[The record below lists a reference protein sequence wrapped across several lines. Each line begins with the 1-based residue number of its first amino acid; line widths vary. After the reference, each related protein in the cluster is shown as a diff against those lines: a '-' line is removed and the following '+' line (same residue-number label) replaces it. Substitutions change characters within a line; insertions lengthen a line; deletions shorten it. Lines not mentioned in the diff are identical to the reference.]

1 MKYLLIIFLCFHCSL
16 CFAKKTSDIE
26 VIINLEEKAIE
37 NNYGK
42 ISILIKYLDATNRID
57 TLNTVEDF
65 SEKEILKFRTAKI
78 SLNVNYSD
86 RSSGF
91 QKFINRRGKLR
102 FRVWNLE
109 KKREIGLRFL
119 KDKFASEDWLNITLS
134 DSKQFQPGIYMNDY
148 KDNWTFSSSELFEIA
163 NIWNNDP
170 NKKNQVSLHI
180 ESNTVKAVCWINK
193 YNQAKIEKVKRE
205 AESLFHSNDDALFL
219 KFKNLKFYLKNSPNY
234 KHRYTIE
241 ANEK

>member
-170 NKKNQVSLHI
+170 NKKKPSFFTYRVQYCKSSL
-180 ESNTVKAVCWINK
+180 
-193 YNQAKIEKVKRE
+193 
-205 AESLFHSNDDALFL
+205 LD
-219 KFKNLKFYLKNSPNY
+219 
-234 KHRYTIE
+234 
-241 ANEK
+241 